1 MHGHR
6 KARPSPSSE
15 TLQPEP
21 RARLGSAE
29 ATPSRFKG
37 LLGLLAM
44 AQLMVILDITAVNV
58 ALPDMAA
65 SLDISGGNIGWAIT
79 SYSLMFGSL
88 LLLGGRL
95 ADVVGRRR
103 IFMTGLGMFTAASVA
118 AAFAGSGEI
127 LFIARAAQGLG
138 AALLSPAALAII
150 MATFTEGH
158 QRTRALGVW
167 GAVGGAGAA
176 IGVLLGGALTSAIG
190 WEAIFLI
197 NIPIGLVV
205 AVAARKIIPPDGTP
219 SRWSGLDLQGA
230 LLATAS
236 LAAFVFA
243 LSQASSAGWS
253 SLQTLALG
261 GIGLAGIAT
270 FATIELRTENPLLRI
285 QRLADRGVGGGFL
298 LMLAVSSVLFGS
310 FLLVSLYM
318 QNVLGTGAMVTG
330 LAFLPLALALAAGV
344 HVGSHVVTHA
354 GVRIPMTSG
363 FGVAAAGMLVLSG
376 VDTGGSY
383 LSDVLPGMLVAGAGL
398 GVVLVSV
405 SVSIMTGAREE
416 EAGMLS
422 GLNTTGHEIGGSI
435 GIAALATIATGSV
448 GHGAAGEIGDAF
460 LAAAGIA
467 GTGGLIAM
475 LVLPSAA
482 SFLPKLR
489 LAPRIA
495 IH

>member
-6 KARPSPSSE
+6 RARPSPE
-15 TLQPEP
+15 TMQHDSH
-21 RARLGSAE
+21 AQHGSAE
-29 ATPSRFKG
+29 AAPSHLKR
-37 LLGLLAM
+37 LLGLLAV

-65 SLDISGGNIGWAIT
+65 SLDISGGDLGWAIT
-79 SYSLMFGSL
+79 SYSLVFGSL

-95 ADVVGRRR
+95 ADLVGRRR
-103 IFMTGLGMFTAASVA
+103 IFTTGLGVFTAASVT
-118 AAFAGSGEI
+118 AAFAGGEET
-127 LFIARAAQGLG
+127 LFAARAAQGLG

-150 MATFTEGH
+150 MATFTEGS
-158 QRTRALGVW
+158 QRAQALGVW

-176 IGVLLGGALTSAIG
+176 VGVLLGGALTSAIG

-197 NIPIGLVV
+197 NIPVGL
-205 AVAARKIIPPDGTP
+205 AVAIAAHKVIPADAAGP
-219 SRWSGLDLQGA
+219 RWSGLDLRGA

-236 LAAFVFA
+236 LATFVFA

-253 SLQTLALG
+253 SLQTLGLG
-261 GIGLAGIAT
+261 GIGLAGLAT
-270 FATIELRTENPLLRI
+270 FAIVELHTKNPLLRI

-298 LMLAVSSVLFGS
+298 MMLAVSSILFGS

-318 QNVLGTGAMVTG
+318 QNVLGTGALATG

-344 HVGSHVVTHA
+344 HVGSQVVTRA
-354 GVRIPMTSG
+354 GVRVPM
-363 FGVAAAGMLVLSG
+363 AAGFAVATGGMLLLSG
-376 VDTGGSY
+376 VDTDGSY

-398 GVVLVSV
+398 GIVLVSV
-405 SVSIMTGAREE
+405 SVSIMTGASEDE
-416 EAGMLS
+416 SGMLS
-422 GLNTTGHEIGGSI
+422 GVNTTGHEIGGSI
-435 GIAALATIATGSV
+435 GIAALATIATGTV
-448 GHGAAGEIGDAF
+448 GHGAAGDIGDAF

-467 GTGGLIAM
+467 GTASLIALL
-475 LVLPSAA
+475 LVPSAA

-489 LAPRIA
+489 LAPRVA